1 MYLAEFKVCSALLST
16 TLLKSFGRT
25 SCVTSGEYPTIIT
38 SHTTEST
45 SLHRFVYT

>member
-25 SCVTSGEYPTIIT
+25 SCVTSSEDPTIIT
-38 SHTTEST
+38 SYTTEST